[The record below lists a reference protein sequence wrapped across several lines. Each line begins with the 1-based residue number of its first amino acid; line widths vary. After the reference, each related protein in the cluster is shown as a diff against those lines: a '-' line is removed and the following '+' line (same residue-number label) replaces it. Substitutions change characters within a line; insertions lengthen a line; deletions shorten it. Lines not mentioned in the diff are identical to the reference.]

1 MKKTNVLRNNSG
13 FTMIEMLIVIILIG
27 FVITFLFNYL
37 GNAFK
42 GAASQQAASKIA
54 DDMRTINDAGARYQ
68 MEQATNATAL
78 TTAATSLAVKVSTS
92 GTPYIVTIPSPP
104 TTGTTSGTSIYT
116 WDAATY
122 TGWGTAAADSV
133 ITLPGI
139 TSIDVCEQINSQFA
153 GIAANTTPPA
163 AVDFTKDVQCFGP
176 AGGPY
181 TALKTVYIN

>member
-1 MKKTNVLRNNSG
+1 MKKTNILHNNKG

-42 GAASQQAASKIA
+42 GAASQQAASKIS
-54 DDMRTINDAGARYQ
+54 DDMRTISDAGARYQ

-78 TTAATSLAVKVSTS
+78 TGVATALDTKLSSS

-104 TTGTTSGTSIYT
+104 TTGTTTGTAYT
-116 WDAATY
+116 WDATAY
-122 TGWGTAAADSV
+122 TGWGTSAPDSV

-153 GIAANTTPPA
+153 GIAANTTPPTS
-163 AVDFTKDVQCFGP
+163 VDIKKGVQCFGS
-176 AGGPY
+176 GPY
-181 TALKTVYIN
+181 TALKPVYIN